1 MVAGHIDKF
10 FQQEHN
16 REVIEALLAKGVEG
30 TVEATAV
37 GEQPLAGQTWVL
49 TGTLHTMSR
58 DEGKVLLQRLGAK
71 VSGSISAKTS
81 VLLAGEKAGSKLAK
95 ASKLGVRIVTEDD
108 FMRMRQEWGAD

>member
-1 MVAGHIDKF
+1 M
-10 FQQEHN
+10 
-16 REVIEALLAKGVEG
+16 IEALLAKGVEG
-30 TVEATAV
+30 TVEATVV

-58 DEGKVLLQRLGAK
+58 DEGKALLQRLGAK

-108 FMRMRQEWGAD
+108 FTRMQQEWVTD